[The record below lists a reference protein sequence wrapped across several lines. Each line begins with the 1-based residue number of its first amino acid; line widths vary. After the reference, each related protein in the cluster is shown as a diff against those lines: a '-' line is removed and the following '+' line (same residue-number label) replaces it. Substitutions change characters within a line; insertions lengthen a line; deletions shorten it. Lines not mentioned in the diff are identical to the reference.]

1 MADTSPERRVRE
13 RPQLSDE
20 VAAYGREL
28 IMSGRVRPGE
38 YVRVERIAAELDVSI
53 TPAREGLMALRG
65 EGFVELAPRK
75 GFAVAP
81 LRRQDVRDIA
91 FAQGA
96 LAGELAARAA
106 RALAPEALAGIER
119 VQEAIERDARADPPE
134 HIDELNHRFHRE
146 IYLAADA
153 PKLTWMI
160 ETATR
165 YTPRRFHAVIR
176 GWNRIAVEDHR
187 VILAALRTRDP
198 DAARTAMNDH
208 MVRSG
213 ELLVEHL
220 EERGFWSG
228 HDGT

>member
-1 MADTSPERRVRE
+1 MTDTAADFRRGRE
-13 RPQLSDE
+13 RSQLSDE
-20 VAAYGREL
+20 AAAYAREL
-28 IMSGRVRPGE
+28 IMSGQVRPGE
-38 YVRVERIAAELDVSI
+38 YVRVERISGDLDISI

-75 GFAVAP
+75 GFVVSP
-81 LRRQDVRDIA
+81 LRPADVRDIA

-106 RALAPEALAGIER
+106 QRRTPGLLTEAERIQESIEK
-119 VQEAIERDARADPPE
+119 DAQSARPDQ
-134 HIDELNHRFHRE
+134 IDELNYLFHRE

-160 ETATR
+160 DIATK

-187 VILAALRTRDP
+187 EILAALRDGDP
-198 DAARTAMNDH
+198 EAARTAMNDH
-208 MVRSG
+208 MVHSG

-220 EERGFWSG
+220 TERGFWA
-228 HDGT
+228 

>member
-1 MADTSPERRVRE
+1 MADTSPAHRVRD

-20 VAAYGREL
+20 AAAYGREL
-28 IMSGRVRPGE
+28 IMSGQVRPGE
-38 YVRVERIAAELDVSI
+38 YVRVERIAADLDISI

-75 GFAVAP
+75 GFAVST

-91 FAQGA
+91 FAQGV

-106 RALAPEALAGIER
+106 RNLAPATLAEIER
-119 VQEAIERDARADPPE
+119 VQESIERDAGSDRPE
-134 HIDELNHRFHRE
+134 RIDELNYLFHRE

-160 ETATR
+160 DTATK
-165 YTPRRFHAVIR
+165 YTPRRFHAVIP

-187 VILAALRTRDP
+187 VVLAALRTRDP
-198 DAARTAMNDH
+198 EAARAAMNDH
-208 MVRSG
+208 MAHSG
-213 ELLVEHL
+213 TLLVEHL
-220 EERGFWSG
+220 EGRGFWAAQ
-228 HDGT
+228 DA